1 MTLDEFAEAVGA
13 PNRQAPIRWE
23 KGGTPRDY
31 AKQIAALTPYPPA
44 AFGADGEAELV
55 RETLGSRLRAL
66 EETAVRVEDLGRVET
81 VLREAIVLLANG
93 DAQAALRALQERT

>member
-31 AKQIAALTPYPPA
+31 AVQIAALTPYPPA

-55 RETLGSRLRAL
+55 RETLGRRLQAL
-66 EETAVRVEDLGRVET
+66 EDEALRVEDLGP
-81 VLREAIVLLANG
+81 VLRVLHLLATGNR
-93 DAQAALRALQERT
+93 AEALRVLKEVAER